1 MRRGE
6 DEIAEADRIT
16 AGDMMRSLELH
27 EALLVRRRAAS
38 GLAEEP
44 AEPGEPA
51 LQERPAAENVTPLA
65 LGERKR
71 GDP

>member
-27 EALLVRRRAAS
+27 EALLARRRAAW
-38 GLAEEP
+38 EP
-44 AEPGEPA
+44 AVAAESPA
-51 LQERPAAENVTPLA
+51 AGGDPFPREQRAPAENVTPLA
-65 LGERKR
+65 LGER
-71 GDP
+71 